1 MARQGLA
8 AAVDSSSSSAGG
20 DVVRN
25 KRHPASE
32 EDTEQ
37 SASAV
42 REIRLKWSDK
52 IETTGGETEG
62 LKNYR
67 KDGIL
72 MKDKMNMNL
81 MDEKRDKRFLD
92 PDSVIQG
99 GVVDGLGGLEGL
111 EGLEGAEEGSGEQE
125 EEEASGPQDE
135 DPHKEGQQF
144 CVDISEYLDLK
155 WVLKDA
161 EECHV
166 TFNR

>member
-1 MARQGLA
+1 M
-8 AAVDSSSSSAGG
+8 
-20 DVVRN
+20 VRS

-32 EDTEQ
+32 EDSKHLDTEQ

-52 IETTGGETEG
+52 IETGGETEG
-62 LKNYR
+62 LNNYR

-111 EGLEGAEEGSGEQE
+111 EEGSGEQEE

>member
-1 MARQGLA
+1 MR
-8 AAVDSSSSSAGG
+8 S
-20 DVVRN
+20 
-25 KRHPASE
+25 KRHPASAE
-32 EDTEQ
+32 GDTEQ

-52 IETTGGETEG
+52 IETGGETEG
-62 LKNYR
+62 LNNYR

-125 EEEASGPQDE
+125 EEEEASGPQDE